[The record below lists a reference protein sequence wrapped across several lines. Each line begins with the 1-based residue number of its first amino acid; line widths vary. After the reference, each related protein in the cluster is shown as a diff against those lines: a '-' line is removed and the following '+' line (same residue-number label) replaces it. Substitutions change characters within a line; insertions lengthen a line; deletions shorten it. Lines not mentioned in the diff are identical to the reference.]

1 MSPRNFDIAIAL
13 KPDAVVQSYY
23 SDHLYRGS
31 DFFQKEHM
39 AVLEGKHYV
48 FRFGGV
54 AYGVAPDGVEFL
66 KPITEKNDTA

>member
-1 MSPRNFDIAIAL
+1 MTPRNFDTAIAL

-23 SDHLYRGS
+23 SDRLYRGF

-54 AYGVAPDGVEFL
+54 AYGVMSNDVEIL
-66 KPITEKNDTA
+66 PTINLPCN